1 MASATC
7 KFTRRIAAGLA
18 RGIGSDVDS
27 FNKGSADL
35 FSNSPRTMAAL
46 PRSWALGDIIMAASG
61 DGLTCAPER
70 ESAKIAPARTLSS
83 GSSRSGSSNGPAP
96 SMRTFATLMAETNRT
111 LASRSAR
118 PRRTAGSKIVMSY
131 CMASMECARN
141 ERSGLREA
149 SSKTKRALR
158 AQSLELETGIGDL
171 VLALLESE
179 ASFSG
184 EIL

>member
-1 MASATC
+1 MHEVEHVLSGRGDCVAHGRRVHARVFNRRRVT
-7 KFTRRIAAGLA
+7 KFVGRVGGVR
-18 RGIGSDVDS
+18 V
-27 FNKGSADL
+27 
-35 FSNSPRTMAAL
+35 
-46 PRSWALGDIIMAASG
+46 
-61 DGLTCAPER
+61 
-70 ESAKIAPARTLSS
+70 
-83 GSSRSGSSNGPAP
+83 
-96 SMRTFATLMAETNRT
+96 AECIP
-111 LASRSAR
+111 